1 MNNRQINK
9 RAHEFID
16 LRIRIILT
24 AVIAVFLITGC
35 ASIHQAGPDLSET
48 YKIDVEQILR
58 EEVKLWTDTPHRMGG
73 TSSSGTDCSGFVMRV
88 YDKLFKITLPRD
100 TENQVASGV
109 SIDKNELKPGDLVFF
124 RPPKIKRHV
133 GIYLSNGEFA
143 HTSSRKGVTIS
154 SIDDPY
160 WNKSYWTSRRIL
172 P

>member
-9 RAHEFID
+9 RMHKFID
-16 LRIRIILT
+16 LRISIISA
-24 AVIAVFLITGC
+24 AVITLLLITGC
-35 ASIHQAGPDLSET
+35 ASSYQKGPDLSET
-48 YKIDVEQILR
+48 YKIDVEQMLR
-58 EEVKLWTDTPHRMGG
+58 EEVKLWADTPHRMGG
-73 TSSSGTDCSGFVMRV
+73 TSSSGTDCSGFVMSV
-88 YDKLFKITLPRD
+88 YGKLFNISLPRD
-100 TENQVASGV
+100 TEKQVAAGV
-109 SIDKNELKPGDLVFF
+109 PVDKNELKPGDLVFF

>member
-9 RAHEFID
+9 RMHKFID
-16 LRIRIILT
+16 LRISIISA
-24 AVIAVFLITGC
+24 AVITLLFITGC
-35 ASIHQAGPDLSET
+35 ASSYQKGPDLSET
-48 YKIDVEQILR
+48 YKIDVEQMLR
-58 EEVKLWTDTPHRMGG
+58 EEVKLWADTPHRMGG
-73 TSSSGTDCSGFVMRV
+73 TSSSGTDCSGFVMNV
-88 YDKLFKITLPRD
+88 YGNLFKITLPRD
-100 TENQVASGV
+100 TEKQVAAGV

-133 GIYLSNGEFA
+133 GIYLGNGEFA